1 MAAEGYAYQN
11 FMMAVDGMATGVGGI
26 RGRLADAYKAHVV
39 MLFAEDFGDT
49 EDRADFEFIK
59 GALTTTSPA
68 GSEGSVEAS
77 VAAMS
82 DEECREVAKRIVKLR
97 DSLQEKD
104 ALRGK

>member
-11 FMMAVDGMATGVGGI
+11 FMMAVDGMATGVGDI
-26 RGRLADAYKAHVV
+26 RERLADAYKAHFI
-39 MLFAEDFGDT
+39 MLFSEDFGDT
-49 EDRADFEFIK
+49 DDRADFEFIK
-59 GALTTTSPA
+59 KALTDTPPA

-82 DEECREVAKRIVKLR
+82 DEQCREVAKRIVRLR

-104 ALRGK
+104 PLK